1 MQEFP
6 LLKSLKEKVYLG
18 TEVITK
24 MQHEYIFTK
33 RCWATPSVDSET
45 NIAYSP
51 IIDNGCPSDAFTSLQ
66 PRSNHEDRFST
77 ETLRFPESN
86 YVYIQCDV
94 IVCDLRKPNDPACQS
109 TCRADA
115 PTNLEPSQDIIRR
128 KRRAV
133 SPDSHPEQTVTL
145 GPFLIRDQDATED
158 GASSSSSFWTSSF
171 GWVVAGCATVSL
183 VAYVSQRKKFSAI
196 EPTHE
201 NTVM

>member
-1 MQEFP
+1 MI
-6 LLKSLKEKVYLG
+6 LSLKK
-18 TEVITK
+18 
-24 MQHEYIFTK
+24 
-33 RCWATPSVDSET
+33 
-45 NIAYSP
+45 
-51 IIDNGCPSDAFTSLQ
+51 
-66 PRSNHEDRFST
+66 
-77 ETLRFPESN
+77 
-86 YVYIQCDV
+86 
-94 IVCDLRKPNDPACQS
+94 DPACQS

-115 PTNLEPSQDIIRR
+115 PTNLGPSQDIIRR

-158 GASSSSSFWTSSF
+158 GASSSSSFWSSSF
-171 GWVVAGCATVSL
+171 GWAVAGCATVSL